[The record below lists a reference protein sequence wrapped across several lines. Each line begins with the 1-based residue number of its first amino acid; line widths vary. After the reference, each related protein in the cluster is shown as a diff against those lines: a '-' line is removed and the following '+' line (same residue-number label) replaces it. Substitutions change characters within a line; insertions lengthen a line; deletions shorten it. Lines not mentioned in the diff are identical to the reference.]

1 MMPTCISDEDIE
13 PGMIADSCNSGTQ
26 KAEAEGLSQTHGQPK
41 LYGEYQASLG
51 YIARLTSKINK
62 QANEVMETGLSK
74 SHIWS
79 HVLERRN
86 VVLSGWQ
93 VLLAAATSAS

>member
-1 MMPTCISDEDIE
+1 MPTCISDEDIE
-13 PGMIADSCNSGTQ
+13 PGMIAGSCNSGTQ
-26 KAEAEGLSQTHGQPK
+26 KAETGLSQTHGQPK
-41 LYGEYQASLG
+41 LYGEYQASQG

-79 HVLERRN
+79 HVIRKKKM
-86 VVLSGWQ
+86 
-93 VLLAAATSAS
+93 